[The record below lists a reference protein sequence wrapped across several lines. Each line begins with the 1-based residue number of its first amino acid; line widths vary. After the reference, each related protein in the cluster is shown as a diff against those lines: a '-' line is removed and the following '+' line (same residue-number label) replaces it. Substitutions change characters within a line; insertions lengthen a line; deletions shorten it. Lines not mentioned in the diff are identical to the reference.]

1 MATSRYDDPREL
13 LRRLGLKAK
22 KQLGQ
27 HFLVNEEVLS
37 SIIEAAHLAPSDT
50 VLEIGP
56 GLGMLTEALAS
67 KAKKVIA
74 VELDDRLALFLKKR
88 FAAHTNVTV
97 VARNILDTVPE
108 DLLSAAMP
116 EDELRIT
123 VHPSA
128 YKVVANLPYYITA
141 PVVRHFLEA
150 ALKPTLMI
158 IMVQK
163 EVAEVMTAT
172 PGAMSLFSVSVQ
184 FYGNPSI
191 VGYVPAGDF
200 YPPPKVDSAV
210 VRIDLYERLPLPV
223 DDVAFFFK
231 IVSAGFSSRRKQIHN
246 ALAHSLGLAHNQVD
260 ACLEQAGIDR
270 QARAQTLSLEQWARL
285 YQSFS
290 NLRPDVISQ

>member
-1 MATSRYDDPREL
+1 MVTSRCEGPREL
-13 LRRLGLKAK
+13 LRRLGLRAR

-37 SIIEAAHLAPSDT
+37 SIIEAAQLTPSDT

-56 GLGMLTEALAS
+56 GLGNLTEALAR

-74 VELDDRLALFLKKR
+74 VELDNRLASFLSKK
-88 FAAHTNVTV
+88 FSSFHNVII
-97 VARNILDTVPE
+97 VARNILDTLPE
-108 DLLSAAMP
+108 DLLGTAFPADKHQVNILP
-116 EDELRIT
+116 T
-123 VHPSA
+123 P

-141 PVVRHFLEA
+141 PIVRHFLEA
-150 ALKPTLMI
+150 TLKPNLMV

-163 EVAEVMTAT
+163 EVAEVITAA
-172 PGAMSLFSVSVQ
+172 PGSMSLFSVSVQ
-184 FYGNPSI
+184 FYGKPTIVAHVPSR
-191 VGYVPAGDF
+191 DF
-200 YPPPKVDSAV
+200 YPPPEVDSTV
-210 VRIDLYERLPLPV
+210 VRIDVYERPPVMV
-223 DDVAFFFK
+223 DDIASFFN

-246 ALAHSLGLAHNQVD
+246 ALALRLGLDHNQVD

-290 NLRPDVISQ
+290 GLQTDVIS